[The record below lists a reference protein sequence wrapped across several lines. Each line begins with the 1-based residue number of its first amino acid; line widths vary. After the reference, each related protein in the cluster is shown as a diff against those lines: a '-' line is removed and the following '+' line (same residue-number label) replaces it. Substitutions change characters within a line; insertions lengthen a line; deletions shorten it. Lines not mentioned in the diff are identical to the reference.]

1 MTSWYLSDNFADK
14 AYTILTQKVSCSYS
28 ISIQHPALKKIL
40 KLVNRGIILVR
51 SSQMPE
57 SCIFIKKRSLAQVFS
72 CEFCKILKNN
82 FLQSIFERLL
92 LFCFMGRCFLAYN
105 GDPSIDFFQ
114 KIYFQNKDKH
124 FDHIKLK
131 CNKIVSKKRY
141 TNLT

>member
-82 FLQSIFERLL
+82 FLQSIFGRLL
-92 LFCFMGRCFLAYN
+92 FFCFMGRFSQHRLATL
-105 GDPSIDFFQ
+105 PQIFFKKFIF
-114 KIYFQNKDKH
+114 KIK
-124 FDHIKLK
+124 
-131 CNKIVSKKRY
+131 
-141 TNLT
+141 TNILITINSNATKQ